1 MCSYNKLYYQKRN
14 QYLRI
19 SGSRVLGRLM
29 SLNCGARKK
38 SPSNLHRAKLANSR
52 EMKKRTPPQEKEKK
66 ITRRRAEFYVLT
78 FLNFV

>member
-1 MCSYNKLYYQKRN
+1 
-14 QYLRI
+14 
-19 SGSRVLGRLM
+19 VPE
-29 SLNCGARKK
+29 KK

>member
-66 ITRRRAEFYVLT
+66 
-78 FLNFV
+78 

>member
-29 SLNCGARKK
+29 SLNCGARKITII
-38 SPSNLHRAKLANSR
+38 LHRAKLAKSR
-52 EMKKRTPPQEKEKK
+52 EEKKKDTPPQEKEK

>member
-1 MCSYNKLYYQKRN
+1 
-14 QYLRI
+14 
-19 SGSRVLGRLM
+19 M